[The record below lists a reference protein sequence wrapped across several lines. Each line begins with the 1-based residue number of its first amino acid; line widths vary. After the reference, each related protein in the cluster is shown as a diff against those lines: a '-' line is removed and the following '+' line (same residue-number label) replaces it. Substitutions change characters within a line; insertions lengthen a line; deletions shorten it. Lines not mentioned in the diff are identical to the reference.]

1 MTASTCEQLCLGCSR
16 CQYVSFNGRDCNW
29 FAECDLA
36 QLEESD
42 GRSGWH
48 TTRVRGEGS
57 SDIVHNGTLLR
68 NHTVVPTRSPCLHDR
83 CASVAPSVS
92 VFVVLDASA
101 RTVLA
106 NQKCEGFVK
115 NLVRS
120 ACSQWDRPSPLLRP
134 LMLDIGANS
143 GYYSFVGAA
152 LGCRVVAFEPQR
164 GCHQRI
170 AAATQ
175 LNADLASDVHF
186 LQAAVVPR
194 SGRRVVRVP
203 IVKEWS
209 SGRREWRE
217 GCSVTSSSHRLA
229 APLDQRLPQRHH
241 SQQKEER
248 VQTASVREAL
258 VARGMHGPGDA
269 IALAKVDA
277 EGGELG
283 VLREPAL
290 QAEGR
295 RHHRRHVLLQRRRR
309 RHTRAA
315 GAARALLVRGVEGGD
330 DGREVLAKVLA
341 VEVTLPQHGVARC
354 DRGREGQVNRR
365 EGGRE
370 RRGEAGEAG
379 RGRGAG
385 AARRRRSGLGTGRH
399 LGSRCRTAARR
410 EARPR
415 TAAARPPDRWSRAQA
430 AVASAG
436 CAREAG
442 RPRPPGW

>member
-283 VLREPAL
+283 VLRSMIEDGSLMAIQNLVIETSPFWWPAR
-290 QAEGR
+290 QNQSKEEGAR
-295 RHHRRHVLLQRRRR
+295 LFATLLTQ
-309 RHTRAA
+309 H
-315 GAARALLVRGVEGGD
+315 GF
-330 DGREVLAKVLA
+330 VLA
-341 VEVTLPQHGVARC
+341 VTPARVYISTGNELADYILRMQGEHQEDLWFARDATFARLHPTGVS
-354 DRGREGQVNRR
+354 NRR
-365 EGGRE
+365 
-370 RRGEAGEAG
+370 
-379 RGRGAG
+379 
-385 AARRRRSGLGTGRH
+385 
-399 LGSRCRTAARR
+399 
-410 EARPR
+410 
-415 TAAARPPDRWSRAQA
+415 
-430 AVASAG
+430 G
-436 CAREAG
+436 CKS
-442 RPRPPGW
+442 